1 MNCITPGFPVHH
13 HLPELIQTYI
23 HWVSNA
29 TQLTGQGKTIWTG
42 LNIHWKDWHWSWS
55 SNTLATWC
63 EEPTHWK
70 RPWCWERLRAWREG
84 MTEDEMVT
92 WHHQLNGHE
101 FEQAPGVGDGQGS
114 LVWCSPWGHKESGM
128 TEWTALNPIFN
139 ISICASY
146 LLLTNCSRDHPKPN
160 DSKQHFLCSQVC
172 FAARFSE
179 WGQLISSPV
188 IISWDVVKVG
198 TRVIWRLAHAHV
210 WQLELAFGWVIRWG
224 RTLTCAQYVAWASS

>member
-1 MNCITPGFPVHH
+1 MFQCQFLLLPRSRHRQPLQGPSGFCVQCH
-13 HLPELIQTYI
+13 EA
-23 HWVSNA
+23 HWVFISFSA
-29 TQLTGQGKTIWTG
+29 SIQVPPTSRFKSILVCFSSFLMAISHFWAWPPRWTWVWASSRSWWWTG
-42 LNIHWKDWHWSWS
+42 K
-55 SNTLATWC
+55 
-63 EEPTHWK
+63 
-70 RPWCWERLRAWREG
+70 
-84 MTEDEMVT
+84 
-92 WHHQLNGHE
+92 
-101 FEQAPGVGDGQGS
+101 PGVMQSMGS
-114 LVWCSPWGHKESGM
+114 QRVRHDWVNC
-128 TEWTALNPIFN
+128 TEPHFY

-146 LLLTNCSRDHPKPN
+146 LLLTNCSRDHPKPS

-172 FAARFSE
+172 FAARLSE